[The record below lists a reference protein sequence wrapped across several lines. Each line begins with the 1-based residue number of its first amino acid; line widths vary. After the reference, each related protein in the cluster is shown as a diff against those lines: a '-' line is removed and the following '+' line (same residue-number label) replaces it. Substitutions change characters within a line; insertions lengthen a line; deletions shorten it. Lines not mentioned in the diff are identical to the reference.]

1 MTAKRKSSNRSKITP
16 KTDTPESA
24 TTWLERTQKS
34 DQILEEDQ
42 GKIAFQL
49 LSLEILQKFLSNG
62 APAYE
67 PVRFEDALYPDAPT
81 IHWQPDDLFW
91 HNLRADGL
99 DDRQLLAVVVNTI
112 TSHIHHILYQSY
124 DGRENEDFKLVL
136 ASMDESDGKLKFSL
150 HFPKA
155 LDPRDVLQK
164 LREPK
169 IAECLERA
177 IKNDFYQ
184 TTKYADFF
192 DNLNNQTPGGY
203 GRA

>member
-16 KTDTPESA
+16 KTDTPVSA
-24 TTWLERTQKS
+24 TTWLKRTQKS

-67 PVRFEDALYPDAPT
+67 PVRFEEALYPDAPT
-81 IHWQPDDLFW
+81 IHWQPDELFW
-91 HNLRADGL
+91 QKLRANGL
-99 DDRQLLAVVVNTI
+99 DDPQLLAVVMNTI
-112 TSHIHHILYQSY
+112 KSHIHHILYQSY

-136 ASMDESDGKLKFSL
+136 DSMDESDGQLKFSL

-177 IKNDFYQ
+177 IKTDFHQ
-184 TTKYADFF
+184 TTAYA
-192 DNLNNQTPGGY
+192 NLYAAFGHKNNGFSLG
-203 GRA
+203 

>member
-1 MTAKRKSSNRSKITP
+1 MKPKKTSPTTTAPTSGTESLKPEGSWQDKI
-16 KTDTPESA
+16 
-24 TTWLERTQKS
+24 QKS
-34 DQILEEDQ
+34 NPMTQEVSEE
-42 GKIAFQL
+42 IALKL

-67 PVRFEDALYPDAPT
+67 PVRFEEALYPDAPT
-81 IHWQPDDLFW
+81 IHWQPDDLFR

-99 DDRQLLAVVVNTI
+99 DDRQLLADIMNTI

-136 ASMDESDGKLKFSL
+136 ASMHESDGKLKFSL

-164 LREPK
+164 LGKPK